1 MPRKTTRNPQGGG
14 TIRRR
19 SDGRWEARFT
29 VGRDP
34 GTGKQVQKSVYGK
47 TQAEVRKKLQA
58 ACSALDNGLY
68 IEQEKIT
75 LGQWLDIW
83 LEAYVKKEVKPLT
96 FKTYQEQCS
105 NHLKPSLGAVR
116 LSALNAHSIQT
127 MYNKLEAGTK
137 EKPGLSPKTIKNIHG
152 VLHKGLAKA
161 EELRYI
167 PFNPSAACTLPRME
181 RKEIKPLEESTIADF
196 LGALEKKRFQNLFL
210 VTLFTGMREGEILGL
225 TWGCV
230 DFEQGTVT
238 VSQQLQKE
246 KNGDYYFISPKS
258 GKKRVI
264 VPAPFVM
271 KVLQNEKHK
280 QTANRLKAGSVW
292 NNPPNLVFTDEIG
305 KNLVPR
311 TIIKHFKRIACEIGI
326 PEARFHDLRHTYAV
340 TSLQEGD
347 DIKTVQ
353 ENLGHATAAFT
364 LDVYGHVT
372 EKMKTESAARM
383 EAFIKNCKGSIKGS
397 NSA

>member
-34 GTGKQVQKSVYGK
+34 GTGKQIQKSVYGK
-47 TQAEVRKKLQA
+47 TQGEVRKKLQA

-68 IEQEKIT
+68 MEQEQIT
-75 LGQWLDIW
+75 LAQWLDIW
-83 LEAYVKKEVKPLT
+83 LEQYAKKEIKPLT
-96 FKTYQEQCS
+96 FKTYEEQCK
-105 NHLKPSLGAVR
+105 NHLKPCLGAVR

-127 MYNKLEAGTK
+127 MYNRLEAGSK
-137 EKPGLSPKTIKNIHG
+137 GKPGLSPKTIKNIHG
-152 VLHKGLAKA
+152 VLHKALSKA

-167 PFNPSAACTLPRME
+167 PFNPSSACTLPRME
-181 RKEIKPLEESTIADF
+181 RKEIKPLEGSEISDL
-196 LGALEKKRFQNLFL
+196 LGALEMERFQNLFL
-210 VTLFTGMREGEILGL
+210 VALFTGMREGEILGL
-225 TWGCV
+225 SWDCV
-230 DFEQGTVT
+230 DFDRGIIT
-238 VSQQLQKE
+238 VSKQLQKE
-246 KNGDYYFISPKS
+246 TNGGYYLISPKS
-258 GKKRVI
+258 GKKRTI

-271 KVLQNEKHK
+271 QVLQKERKK
-280 QTANRLKAGSVW
+280 QKENRLKAGSIW
-292 NNPPNLVFTDEIG
+292 ENSYNLVFTDELG

-311 TIIKHFKRIACEIGI
+311 TITKHFKRIVCEIGI

-340 TSLQEGD
+340 TALQEGD

-353 ENLGHATAAFT
+353 ENLGHATASFT

-383 EAFIKNCKGSIKGS
+383 EAFIKNCKGSNKGS
-397 NSA
+397 KAK